1 MGTPITR
8 QDLPRMDLLRSFEA
22 AARHLSFTSAAQ
34 ELFLTQSAVS
44 RQIQQIEAG
53 LGVPLFER
61 RHRALSLTDAG
72 HTMHRAVAD
81 CLDRLRDATA
91 LVRASTF
98 TRMVAM
104 TTTPGFASFWLIPRL
119 ARFTASHPQV
129 DVRISATLD
138 SLDLNRA
145 GLDMSVRF
153 CPLADGDG
161 PALFEETVMPVCSPG
176 LLKQRDNPLKKPAD
190 LAHHTLLAYDVPQ
203 NQALA
208 LDWEPWL
215 RLMGHPDIRPQNT
228 VRFSQYPDVVTAAV
242 AGQGVAIGRFP
253 LLNQML
259 KNKSL
264 VAPFKGIAASK
275 RGYFIAWGTRGQHN
289 PDAQDFAKWLRTE
302 AASAALQ

>member
-104 TTTPGFASFWLIPRL
+104 TTTPGSR
-119 ARFTASHPQV
+119 RS
-129 DVRISATLD
+129 
-138 SLDLNRA
+138 
-145 GLDMSVRF
+145 G
-153 CPLADGDG
+153 
-161 PALFEETVMPVCSPG
+161 
-176 LLKQRDNPLKKPAD
+176 
-190 LAHHTLLAYDVPQ
+190 
-203 NQALA
+203 
-208 LDWEPWL
+208 
-215 RLMGHPDIRPQNT
+215 
-228 VRFSQYPDVVTAAV
+228 
-242 AGQGVAIGRFP
+242 
-253 LLNQML
+253 
-259 KNKSL
+259 
-264 VAPFKGIAASK
+264 
-275 RGYFIAWGTRGQHN
+275 
-289 PDAQDFAKWLRTE
+289 
-302 AASAALQ
+302 